1 MNPTI
6 KNELMGIDPEREV
19 EISREASSEEIWID
33 SMGGKRDFLIP
44 PTVYRPRED
53 TTMLHRSLCKIK
65 GNPGRLLEIGT
76 GSGAIGTSMAEIGW
90 DVCGI
95 DINPLAI
102 VSARGNHKN
111 QGKFRTIEL
120 GIEEIGEDFEKLW
133 DVITWNTPYL
143 EVPKDVEKR
152 LGPLEE
158 AALSWEGEHPI
169 RLLLKLGSKPGI
181 LSNKGC
187 IIALVS
193 PSPRTN
199 RELGFAISEGWSVRP
214 IQTRC
219 NGGERTTVIALWR
232 GWEWN
237 PIIKNS
243 ISSTMELLEQ
253 NAPVGKCA
261 IAIEQTNGYGRNNSN
276 WISRVGDITA
286 TWRICGPNPPKLS
299 VQEMHM
305 AASLAVHGAICT
317 WNNISPQFTT
327 WSNEENSQYTIKWPN
342 DIFTRARI
350 EKVAGILLHAESKGE
365 KAWISCGVGVN
376 GIDRKID
383 GNEIK
388 GISKSGLEGLEIH
401 LHRHFSSWFEEHQR
415 IPIVDTKFLRKRWW
429 AAASKTQIIGSKRK
443 ANNESGIISKISD
456 SGLEIVTSSAIKQIS
471 ELEMI
476 L

>member
-1 MNPTI
+1 
-6 KNELMGIDPEREV
+6 MGIDSGREV
-19 EISREASSEEIWID
+19 EISLGQSKEIIWTD
-33 SMGGKRDFLIP
+33 PNGKKRTLVVP
-44 PTVYRPRED
+44 PTVYPPRED
-53 TTMLHRSLCKIK
+53 TNMLHDSLLKLK

-76 GSGAIGTSMAEIGW
+76 GTGAIGIAMAEIGW
-90 DVCGI
+90 EVCGV

-102 VSARGNHKN
+102 AAARGNHKMGDFVALEKN
-111 QGKFRTIEL
+111 IED
-120 GIEEIGEDFEKLW
+120 IEAEEKSW
-133 DVITWNTPYL
+133 DVIAWNTPYL
-143 EVPKDVEKR
+143 ESPNDNTSR

-181 LSNKGC
+181 LSNQGC

-193 PSPRTN
+193 PSHQTN

-219 NGGERTTVIALWR
+219 NGGERTTVIALWK

-253 NAPVGKCA
+253 NAPLGSCA
-261 IAIEQTNGYGRNNSN
+261 IAIDQTNGYGRNNSN

-286 TWRICGPNPPKLS
+286 TWRVSGPNPPKLS

-317 WNNISPQFTT
+317 WNNTTPQFTT
-327 WSNEENSQYTIKWPN
+327 WSKEENSQYTIKWPN
-342 DIFTRARI
+342 DVYSRARM

-365 KAWISCGVGVN
+365 RVWISCGVGVN
-376 GIDRKID
+376 GMDREID

-388 GISKSGLEGLEIH
+388 GVSKTGLKGLEIH

-415 IPIVDTKFLRKRWW
+415 IPIVDTKFLQKRWW
-429 AAASKTQIIGSKRK
+429 IAASKTQIIGLKRTVDDDTC
-443 ANNESGIISKISD
+443 IISKISD
-456 SGLEIVTSSAIKQIS
+456 SGLEIVTESAIKPIS
-471 ELEMI
+471 ILETNS
-476 L
+476 

>member
-1 MNPTI
+1 
-6 KNELMGIDPEREV
+6 MGIEPEREV
-19 EISREASSEEIWID
+19 EISLGQSKEIIWTDSE
-33 SMGGKRDFLIP
+33 GKKRTLVVP
-44 PTVYRPRED
+44 PTVYPPRED
-53 TTMLHRSLCKIK
+53 TNMLHESLMQIK
-65 GNPGRLLEIGT
+65 GIPGRLLEIGT
-76 GSGAIGTSMAEIGW
+76 GTGAIGISMAEIGW
-90 DVCGI
+90 EVCGV
-95 DINPLAI
+95 DVNPLAI
-102 VSARGNHKN
+102 VAARGNHKTGN
-111 QGKFRTIEL
+111 FVALEKNIED
-120 GIEEIGEDFEKLW
+120 IEAEENKSW

-143 EVPKDVEKR
+143 ECPRDNRSR
-152 LGPLEE
+152 LGPFEE

-181 LSNKGC
+181 LSNQGC

-193 PSPRTN
+193 PSHRTN
-199 RELGFAISEGWSVRP
+199 RELGIAISEGWSVRP

-232 GWEWN
+232 GWEWD

-253 NAPVGKCA
+253 NTPAGKCA

-276 WISRVGDITA
+276 WISLEGDITA
-286 TWRICGPNPPKLS
+286 TWRICGPNPPKFS

-317 WNNISPQFTT
+317 WNNITPQFTT
-327 WSNEENSQYTIKWPN
+327 WSKEENSQYTIKWPN
-342 DIFTRARI
+342 DIYSRAGN

-429 AAASKTQIIGSKRK
+429 SAASKTQIIGSKGK
-443 ANNESGIISKISD
+443 ANDETGIISKISD
-456 SGLEIVTSSAIKQIS
+456 SGLEIVTRSAIKQIS

-476 L
+476 I